1 VDVSPVGPVLTL
13 LGTFAGVWVVV
24 LLFRWFQ
31 RDFVELYRREL
42 AEERAKREAAE
53 RTADQERT
61 RRQAAEGREAHLRY
75 LLGLRGITTEE
86 EGPPYAH
93 E

>member
-1 VDVSPVGPVLTL
+1 MGPILTL

-42 AEERAKREAAE
+42 AEERAKREATE
-53 RTADQERT
+53 RVADDERK
-61 RRQAAEGREAHLRY
+61 RRQAAEGREAHLRF
-75 LLGLRGITTEE
+75 LLIARGIEPD
-86 EGPPYAH
+86 EGAPDAH
-93 E
+93 Q